1 MPKIHHFELL
11 PSTNTKAWELLESG
25 ENPPFVV
32 IASQQSAGKGQW
44 GREWIS
50 EKGGLYLSLALNPDL
65 EVNKSSHLVL
75 ATAWGIAHHLNCQEI
90 AVKIKWPNDLVLLGR
105 KLGGIKIE
113 TRIQGE
119 NIRQAVIGVGINWS
133 NPVPPTGINLQAFA
147 SDKITSIA
155 QLTDLTIDGI
165 LYGYKY
171 YCNHGIEALLA
182 AYLEL
187 FANFGQMIEI
197 EGCQGIITGVS
208 DRGELKVKLA
218 SDNASTEICLPVGTV
233 SLGYNQI

>member
-1 MPKIHHFELL
+1 MDKIHHFELL
-11 PSTNTKAWELLESG
+11 SSTNTQAWKLLESG
-25 ENPPFVV
+25 EKTPFVV
-32 IASQQSAGKGQW
+32 VAEQQSAGKGQW

-50 EKGGLYLSLALNPDL
+50 EKGGLYLSLALNLDL
-65 EVNKSSHLVL
+65 EVNKSSHLIL
-75 ATAWGIAHHLNCQEI
+75 ATAWGIAHHLNSQDI
-90 AVKIKWPNDLVLLGR
+90 PVKIKWPNDLVLLGR

-119 NIRQAVIGVGINWS
+119 KIPQAVIGVGINWA
-133 NPVPPTGINLQAFA
+133 NPVPPTGINLQSFVT
-147 SDKITSIA
+147 DKITSIA

-165 LYGYKY
+165 LYGYEY
-171 YCNHGIEALLA
+171 YCNHGIEAILVV
-182 AYLEL
+182 YLEL

-197 EGCQGIITGVS
+197 AGCQGIITGVS